1 MNGGRGARRTLR
13 TIGTLLWAMLCMT
26 GARAQTTEVGS
37 DRLRLGVKV
46 GVCALQP
53 DLTAIHPGGAGTT
66 VSDVAV
72 HSGVGHTAEV
82 SLRIGIRRVFLQP
95 AVGWSRSESRIGF
108 NLLSASP
115 GAVPVAHFPQSMTLR
130 ELRLEAPLVIGCHL
144 VQQSPFQLSLMGG
157 VKMKY
162 NYRVRLTPD
171 TPETS
176 FDFRGDDSPRHWSVC
191 AALEVRIDR
200 LTFDVGYEYG
210 MNSLHAD
217 LGAYTY
223 GASTLP
229 PSSMRISR
237 RTSGLSMSVGV
248 MF

>member
-1 MNGGRGARRTLR
+1 
-13 TIGTLLWAMLCMT
+13 
-26 GARAQTTEVGS
+26 
-37 DRLRLGVKV
+37 
-46 GVCALQP
+46 
-53 DLTAIHPGGAGTT
+53 
-66 VSDVAV
+66 
-72 HSGVGHTAEV
+72 
-82 SLRIGIRRVFLQP
+82 
-95 AVGWSRSESRIGF
+95 
-108 NLLSASP
+108 
-115 GAVPVAHFPQSMTLR
+115 MTLR
-130 ELRLEAPLVIGCHL
+130 ELRLEAPIVIGCHL

-229 PSSMRISR
+229 PAPMRISR

>member
-1 MNGGRGARRTLR
+1 MNGGRSSRRTVR
-13 TIGTLLWAMLCMT
+13 AMQMLLCAMLCMA
-26 GARAQTTEVGS
+26 GARAQTTKVGN

-46 GVCALQP
+46 GLSALQP
-53 DLTAIHPGGAGTT
+53 SITAVRPGGAGTT

-72 HSGVGHTAEV
+72 HSRVGYTAEV

-95 AVGWSRSESRIGF
+95 SVAWGTSESRIGF
-108 NLLSASP
+108 NLLSTSP
-115 GAVPVAHFPQSMTLR
+115 GALSEAYFPQQLTLR
-130 ELRLEAPLVIGCHL
+130 ELRLEGPLMVGCHI
-144 VQQSPFQLSLMGG
+144 VQQRPFALSLMGG

-200 LTFDVGYEYG
+200 LTVDVGYEYG
-210 MNSLHAD
+210 MHSQHSH

-223 GASTLP
+223 GAAMP
-229 PSSMRISR
+229 PPTPMRISR
-237 RTSGLSMSVGV
+237 RMSGLSLSLGV
-248 MF
+248 LF

>member
-1 MNGGRGARRTLR
+1 MNGGRDARRTLR

-37 DRLRLGVKV
+37 DRLRLGVK
-46 GVCALQP
+46 GDCCTKWQP
-53 DLTAIHPGGAGTT
+53 ITMGA
-66 VSDVAV
+66 S
-72 HSGVGHTAEV
+72 
-82 SLRIGIRRVFLQP
+82 RRS
-95 AVGWSRSESRIGF
+95 SRS
-108 NLLSASP
+108 
-115 GAVPVAHFPQSMTLR
+115 
-130 ELRLEAPLVIGCHL
+130 VIDCGKWATGTA
-144 VQQSPFQLSLMGG
+144 PFQLSLMGG

-229 PSSMRISR
+229 PASMRISR

>member
-1 MNGGRGARRTLR
+1 M
-13 TIGTLLWAMLCMT
+13 
-26 GARAQTTEVGS
+26 
-37 DRLRLGVKV
+37 
-46 GVCALQP
+46 
-53 DLTAIHPGGAGTT
+53 
-66 VSDVAV
+66 
-72 HSGVGHTAEV
+72 
-82 SLRIGIRRVFLQP
+82 
-95 AVGWSRSESRIGF
+95 
-108 NLLSASP
+108 
-115 GAVPVAHFPQSMTLR
+115 PVAHFPQSMTLR

-229 PSSMRISR
+229 PASMRISR

>member
-37 DRLRLGVKV
+37 DRLRFGVKV

-130 ELRLEAPLVIGCHL
+130 ELRLEAPIVIGCHL

-176 FDFRGDDSPRHWSVC
+176 FDFRGDDSQRHWSVC

-229 PSSMRISR
+229 PAPMRISR